1 MDLDRRTLLQRAGV
15 VGLASFAG
23 CTGSGESDGGDRI
36 PAGAS
41 DGDSPTPEPSPTTT
55 PVCGDETYTDDGE
68 FSFEYGVVTHND
80 PNQYD
85 GTLRISHI
93 RTPVCAV
100 PDANPTPAFPGTT
113 PTPTVAPGDCPEPT
127 EELLAEREYR
137 VTDDLSY
144 DLVDAPV
151 TPDIDTYRLEWTA
164 AGGTDITHLV
174 EEAAREFVDTDLT
187 YEYLVCNPGA
197 RRFGFVVADGKPR
210 IVRSPTA
217 DSG

>member
-1 MDLDRRTLLQRAGV
+1 MDRRTLLRRVGV
-15 VGLASFAG
+15 VGLAGLAG
-23 CTGSGESDGGDRI
+23 CSGDAENDGRPQTPGGPTTGG
-36 PAGAS
+36 
-41 DGDSPTPEPSPTTT
+41 SPTPEPSPTTT

-80 PNQYD
+80 PDTYD
-85 GTLRISHI
+85 GTLRIYHI

-100 PDANPTPAFPGTT
+100 PEANPTPAFPGTT
-113 PTPTVAPGDCPEPT
+113 PTPTVAPGDCPDPT
-127 EELLAEREYR
+127 EALLAEREYR

-144 DLVDAPV
+144 DIVDAPV
-151 TPDIDTYRLEWTA
+151 TGDIDTYRLEWTA
-164 AGGTDITHLV
+164 AGGTDITFLV
-174 EEAAREFVDTDLT
+174 EEAARGFVDTDVK

-217 DSG
+217 NSG